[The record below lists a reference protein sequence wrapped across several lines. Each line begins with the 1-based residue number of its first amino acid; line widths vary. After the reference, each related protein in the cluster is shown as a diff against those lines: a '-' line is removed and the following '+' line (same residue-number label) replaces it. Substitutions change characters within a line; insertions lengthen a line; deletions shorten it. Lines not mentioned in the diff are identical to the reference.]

1 MSSTWELKEKSTG
14 ELKVTV
20 EGETWKKAQ
29 KKALNKLTKKAN
41 LPGFRKGHAPAS
53 LIKKQIGVQNIL
65 FEAIDEVAGEALTN
79 GVKEHE
85 LELVARP
92 SLDIESIDEEKA
104 VLVFAVVVKPVVT
117 LGAYKNL
124 DITKEEVVV
133 TDEDVEAELTALQG
147 RFAELVLKEDGKVEN
162 GDTAVIDF
170 EGFKDGVPFEG
181 GKGSA
186 YPLVIGSGSFIPGFE
201 EQLLGMASEESKEI
215 NVTFPEDY
223 QAEELAGQAVV
234 FKVTVHEIKQK
245 DLPELNDELVKQ
257 AEIKD
262 VETVEAYRE
271 YARKNLE
278 TNKTTAADQKFENEV
293 ITAITD
299 AASVEIPDVMVEEE
313 IDVLVRDFE
322 QRLMSQGLDI
332 EKFKQVT
339 GQTDETIREEV
350 GKDAET
356 KVKVRLVLEAIADAE
371 NIEITDEDVDKEL
384 ETVATT
390 YNMPLEQVKALINKD
405 AVSYDLRLQNAVKL
419 VKESAGK

>member
-20 EGETWKKAQ
+20 EGDAWKKAQ

-53 LIKKQIGVQNIL
+53 LIKKQIGAQNIL

-92 SLDIESIDEEKA
+92 NLDVESIDEEKV
-104 VLVFAVVVKPVVT
+104 VLVFKVVVKPVVT

-124 DITKEEVVV
+124 DITKEEVSV
-133 TDEDVEAELTALQG
+133 TDEDVEAELTSLQG
-147 RFAELVLKEDGKVEN
+147 RFADLVLKEDGKVEN

-181 GKGSA
+181 GKGTS

-215 NVTFPEDY
+215 NVTFPENY
-223 QAEELAGQAVV
+223 QAEELAGEAVV

-262 VETVEAYRE
+262 VETVEAYKE

-278 TNKTTAADQKFENEV
+278 TNRENVADQKFENEL
-293 ITAITD
+293 ITAISD
-299 AASVEIPDVMVEEE
+299 ASTVEIPEVMVEDE
-313 IDVLVRDFE
+313 IDALVRDFE
-322 QRLMSQGLDI
+322 QRLVSQGLNLDQ
-332 EKFKQVT
+332 FKQVT

-350 GKDAET
+350 GKDAES

>member
-20 EGETWKKAQ
+20 EGDAWKKAQ

-53 LIKKQIGVQNIL
+53 LIKKQIGAQNIL

-92 SLDIESIDEEKA
+92 NLDVESIDEEKV
-104 VLVFAVVVKPVVT
+104 VLVFKVVVKPVVT

-124 DITKEEVVV
+124 DITKEEVTV
-133 TDEDVEAELTALQG
+133 TDEDVEAELTSLQG
-147 RFAELVLKEDGKVEN
+147 RFADLVLKEDGKVEN

-181 GKGSA
+181 GKGTS

-215 NVTFPEDY
+215 NVTFPENY
-223 QAEELAGQAVV
+223 QAEELAGEAVV

-262 VETVEAYRE
+262 VETVEAYKE

-278 TNKTTAADQKFENEV
+278 TSRENVADQKFENEL
-293 ITAITD
+293 ITAISD
-299 AASVEIPDVMVEEE
+299 ASTVEIPEVMVEDE
-313 IDVLVRDFE
+313 IDALVRDFE
-322 QRLMSQGLDI
+322 QRLVSQGLNLDQ
-332 EKFKQVT
+332 FKQVT

-350 GKDAET
+350 GKDA
-356 KVKVRLVLEAIADAE
+356 
-371 NIEITDEDVDKEL
+371 
-384 ETVATT
+384 
-390 YNMPLEQVKALINKD
+390 
-405 AVSYDLRLQNAVKL
+405 
-419 VKESAGK
+419 

>member
-20 EGETWKKAQ
+20 EGDAWKKAQ

-53 LIKKQIGVQNIL
+53 LIKKQIGAQNIL

-92 SLDIESIDEEKA
+92 NLDVESIDEEKV
-104 VLVFAVVVKPVVT
+104 VLVFKVVVKPVVT

-124 DITKEEVVV
+124 DITKEEVTV
-133 TDEDVEAELTALQG
+133 TDEDVEAELTSLQG
-147 RFAELVLKEDGKVEN
+147 RFADLVLKEDGKVEN

-181 GKGSA
+181 GKGTS

-215 NVTFPEDY
+215 NVTFPENY
-223 QAEELAGQAVV
+223 QAEELAGEAVV

-262 VETVEAYRE
+262 VETVEAYKE

-278 TNKTTAADQKFENEV
+278 TSRENVADQKFENEL
-293 ITAITD
+293 ITAISD
-299 AASVEIPDVMVEEE
+299 ASTVEIPEVMVEDE
-313 IDVLVRDFE
+313 IDALVRDFE
-322 QRLMSQGLDI
+322 QRLVSQGLNLDQ
-332 EKFKQVT
+332 FKQVT

-350 GKDAET
+350 GKDAES